1 MDIKPINTEKELKAA
16 LKRVDELF
24 DIVKKGTPEGNEFEI
39 LTILIEKYEDEHYP
53 MDPPDPI
60 EAIKFTMEQRGMKP
74 KDLEPIVGDKGTVT
88 KLLNKKLPLS
98 LTMIRNLQKSLNI
111 SADVLVSEY

>member
-1 MDIKPINTEKELKAA
+1 MKIKPIKTEKDYETA
-16 LKRVDELF
+16 LKRIDELF
-24 DIVKKGTPEGNEFEI
+24 DTVKKGTPEGDEFEI
-39 LTILIEKYEDEHYP
+39 LTILVEKYEDEHFP

-111 SADVLVSEY
+111 SADVLVSKY